1 MKRSEYSLLLLVVAL
16 GCAKGEAAPEWAGTV
31 TDSAGIPIVVNP
43 TSELWTDASRWTVT
57 EELKIGSAEDE
68 PDYQFVRVAG
78 IAVGSDGRI
87 YVMDQGAQ
95 QVRVFTSDGTFD
107 GAIGGPGGGPGEFGA
122 GAGPV
127 LMGLGD
133 TLLVPDLQQQRV
145 NRYAP
150 DGTSLGSYPMVFTD
164 GLPLRW
170 DATPSGVIV
179 NQLRP
184 LALPNQPATDSMDL
198 IAIRDTD
205 GSVTDTLM
213 RVPSGKTI
221 SFASSGPEITFFV
234 AEPVWALT
242 PDAGILFGVNNE
254 YRIGVYSPDGTLT
267 RVITKPSEPMPVGE
281 RDRTVLLNAMERLW
295 KEAGVPAQA
304 LDRLKSAIHFAD
316 NFPAYLQFLSGPQN
330 TVWVQGIL
338 APSSLSAD
346 AQEFFNPQQDLGSS
360 EFEVFDAEGRY
371 LGVVTMPDRFTPL
384 RFEGDVVYGI
394 WRDEL
399 DVQYVVRLRIGGMP
413 PA

>member
-1 MKRSEYSLLLLVVAL
+1 MKRLEYGALLLTFVL
-16 GCAKGEAAPEWAGTV
+16 GCATGEAAPQWAGSV
-31 TDSAGIPIVVNP
+31 TDSAGVAIVNN
-43 TSELWTDASRWTVT
+43 TTEELWTDATRWTVT

-68 PDYQFVRVAG
+68 PDYQFVQIAG

-95 QVRVFTSDGTFD
+95 QVRAFTADGTFD

-127 LMGLGD
+127 LLGPGD

-145 NRYAP
+145 NRYAA
-150 DGTSLGSYPMVFTD
+150 DGTSLGSYPMIITD

-170 DATPSGVIV
+170 DATPSGTIV

-184 LALPNQPATDSMDL
+184 LDLPNQPASDGMDL
-198 IAIRDTD
+198 IAIRGFD
-205 GSVTDTLM
+205 GTVQDTLM

-221 SFASSGPEITFFV
+221 SFAGGAPEITFFT

-242 PDAGILFGVNNE
+242 PEAGVLFGVNDE
-254 YRIGVYSPDGTLT
+254 YRIGMHGPDGTLA
-267 RVITKPSEPMPVGE
+267 RIISKPFDRMPVSE
-281 RDRTVLLNAMERLW
+281 DDQAVLLDAMERLW
-295 KEAGVPAQA
+295 TEAGVPPQA
-304 LDRLKSAIHFAD
+304 IERLRSTIKFAE
-316 NFPAYLQFLSGPQN
+316 NFPAYLQFLGGPEN

-360 EFEVFDAEGRY
+360 EFDVFDAEGRY
-371 LGVVTMPDRFTPL
+371 LGLVTMPDRFTPL
-384 RFEGDVVYGI
+384 RFVGDAVYGV

-413 PA
+413 AA

>member
-1 MKRSEYSLLLLVVAL
+1 MKRSDYSVLLLVLAL
-16 GCAKGEAAPEWAGTV
+16 ACAKGEAAPEWAGTV

-107 GAIGGPGGGPGEFGA
+107 EAIGGPGGGPGEFGA

-198 IAIRDTD
+198 IAVRGTD

-221 SFASSGPEITFFV
+221 SFASGGPEITFFV

-242 PDAGILFGVNNE
+242 PDAGILFGVNDE
-254 YRIGVYSPDGTLT
+254 YRIGAYNPAGALT

-304 LDRLKSAIHFAD
+304 IDRLRSAIRFAD
-316 NFPAYLQFLSGPQN
+316 NFPAYLQFLSGPKN
-330 TVWVQGIL
+330 TVWVQRIL
-338 APSSLSAD
+338 APSALSPE

-360 EFEVFDAEGRY
+360 DFDVFDAEGRY
-371 LGVVTMPDRFTPL
+371 LGVVTMPERFTPL
-384 RFEGDVVYGI
+384 RFEGDTIYGI

-413 PA
+413 SA

>member
-1 MKRSEYSLLLLVVAL
+1 MKRLKYGALLLALVL
-16 GCAKGEAAPEWAGTV
+16 GCTSGEAAPQWAGTV
-31 TDSAGIPIVVNP
+31 TDSAGVAIVNN
-43 TSELWTDASRWTVT
+43 TIDELWTDASRWTVT

-68 PDYQFVRVAG
+68 PDYQFVQIAG
-78 IAVGSDGRI
+78 IAEGSDGRI

-95 QVRVFTSDGTFD
+95 QVRAFTADGTFD

-127 LMGLGD
+127 LVAPGD

-150 DGTSLGSYPMVFTD
+150 DGTSLGSYPMIISD

-170 DATPSGVIV
+170 DATPSGTIV

-184 LALPNQPATDSMDL
+184 LDLPNQPASDGMDL
-198 IAIRDTD
+198 IAIRGLD
-205 GSVTDTLM
+205 GTVQDTLM

-221 SFASSGPEITFFV
+221 SFAGGAPEITFFT

-242 PDAGILFGVNNE
+242 PEAGILFGVNDE
-254 YRIGVYSPDGTLT
+254 YRIGMYSPDGTPT
-267 RVITKPSEPMPVGE
+267 RIIAKPSEPMQVSE
-281 RDRTVLLNAMERLW
+281 DDQAVLLDAMERLW
-295 KEAGVPAQA
+295 TEAGLPPQA
-304 LDRLKSAIHFAD
+304 IERLRSTIKFAD
-316 NFPAYLQFLSGPQN
+316 NFPAYLQFLGGPQN

-338 APSSLSAD
+338 APSSLSAE

-360 EFEVFDAEGRY
+360 EFDVFDAEGRY
-371 LGVVTMPDRFTPL
+371 LGLVTMPDRFTPM
-384 RFEGDVVYGI
+384 RFVGDVVYGI

-413 PA
+413 AA

>member
-1 MKRSEYSLLLLVVAL
+1 MKRSESSLLLLVLAL

-221 SFASSGPEITFFV
+221 AFTSGGPEITFFV

-242 PDAGILFGVNNE
+242 PDAGILFGVNDT
-254 YRIGVYSPDGTLT
+254 YRIGVYSPDGALT

-304 LDRLKSAIHFAD
+304 LDRLKSAIRFAD

-338 APSSLSAD
+338 APSSLSAE

-360 EFEVFDAEGRY
+360 DFEVFDAEGRY

>member
-1 MKRSEYSLLLLVVAL
+1 MKRSESSLLLLVLAL

-221 SFASSGPEITFFV
+221 AFTSGGPEITFFV

-242 PDAGILFGVNNE
+242 PDAGILFGVNDT
-254 YRIGVYSPDGTLT
+254 YRIGVYSPDGALT

-304 LDRLKSAIHFAD
+304 LDRLKSAIRFAD

-338 APSSLSAD
+338 APSSLSAE

-360 EFEVFDAEGRY
+360 NFEVFDAEGRY